1 MAGKIIWDTGLIPK
15 EEIAGEQAVY
25 QRLVAGH
32 APIQHESYWV
42 RRNGTRRLISWN
54 SAALPHAARQARHL
68 VRIGTDITESR
79 EMETALQA
87 SEIALRQSQTH
98 LQALAAGLL
107 SAQEEERARVA
118 RELHDDISQQLAA
131 VNLEAESALR
141 KKGAS
146 VDLRGEMTRLSRHL
160 RGILRDVERTAYQL
174 HPSSL
179 DHLGLSV
186 ALKSYCAEFGK
197 QNSIAIRFSERNLPR
212 PIPPP
217 LALTIYRVVQEALRN
232 VVKHSGTRRA
242 QVSLA
247 GRRGSLHLTVKDF
260 GRGFNATAS
269 QKRGLGLISME
280 ERVRQAGGS
289 FAVKAKP
296 GEGARIEVRIPVPKR
311 SGRAANPARSV

>member
-1 MAGKIIWDTGLIPK
+1 MPRGAK
-15 EEIAGEQAVY
+15 
-25 QRLVAGH
+25 
-32 APIQHESYWV
+32 
-42 RRNGTRRLISWN
+42 
-54 SAALPHAARQARHL
+54 QARHF
-68 VRIGTDITESR
+68 VRIGTDITER
-79 EMETALQA
+79 RDMEIALQA

-131 VNLEAESALR
+131 LNLEAESALR
-141 KKGAS
+141 KDPRAQG
-146 VDLRGEMTRLSRHL
+146 DLRNEMTRLSRQL
-160 RGILRDVERTAYQL
+160 RGILRDVERTAHQL

-186 ALKSYCAEFGK
+186 ALKSYCTEFGR
-197 QNSIAIRFSERNLPR
+197 QNGIAIRFSERNLPR

-242 QVSLA
+242 RVSLT
-247 GRRGSLHLTVKDF
+247 GKDGILLLTVKDF
-260 GRGFNATAS
+260 GRGFNASAS
-269 QKRGLGLISME
+269 HKRGLGLISME

-289 FAVKAKP
+289 FTVKAKP
-296 GEGARIEVRIPVPKR
+296 GEGARIDVRIPVPKR
-311 SGRAANPARSV
+311 GTRAAVPAPKL